1 MPRNTVS
8 KHVTKCLP
16 DAHSTRTD
24 LCTIRAPFPSALIAP
39 AGTKMGSRAVRDGI
53 AAGGVR
59 ELRIWDNV
67 GRTSRVNGR
76 LRRVHFTEPPDPVRG
91 GQCAQSAALARIRN
105 RVRVKHGESAVRSMR
120 AQALSSFARPP
131 LCRSLQ
137 IGSSAVGASFYQTTQ
152 SLRRSRGQK
161 RWAASS
167 TQQRPPKSADCLG
180 RSQPAEC
187 FVAPASTTSRLRQS
201 SEVITVPHDLL
212 RKILEPVGD
221 GTESGGGVDQWSPL
235 VTEMS
240 MVSIFTDDTSVE
252 RLTRASLN
260 A

>member
-1 MPRNTVS
+1 MALNTVS

-67 GRTSRVNGR
+67 GRTSQVNGR
-76 LRRVHFTEPPDPVRG
+76 LRRVHFTEPPDPLRG

-105 RVRVKHGESAVRSMR
+105 RVRVKHGESA
-120 AQALSSFARPP
+120 
-131 LCRSLQ
+131 
-137 IGSSAVGASFYQTTQ
+137 

-212 RKILEPVGD
+212 RKILEPVGAKAPRGD
-221 GTESGGGVDQWSPL
+221 GAENGGGVDRRW
-235 VTEMS
+235 
-240 MVSIFTDDTSVE
+240 IK
-252 RLTRASLN
+252 R
-260 A
+260 

>member
-1 MPRNTVS
+1 
-8 KHVTKCLP
+8 
-16 DAHSTRTD
+16 
-24 LCTIRAPFPSALIAP
+24 
-39 AGTKMGSRAVRDGI
+39 MGSRAVRDGI

-137 IGSSAVGASFYQTTQ
+137 IGSSAVGASFYQTTLTDAIRHTTQQVSHVPSRCRQ

-212 RKILEPVGD
+212 RKILEPVGAKAPRGD
-221 GTESGGGVDQWSPL
+221 GAENGGGVDRRW
-235 VTEMS
+235 
-240 MVSIFTDDTSVE
+240 IK
-252 RLTRASLN
+252 R
-260 A
+260 